1 MMKKEGY
8 TLIVLMIAIFI
19 LSIGL
24 LVAVPVWQTE
34 MQREKE
40 EELIFRG
47 NQYAEAIRR
56 LQMKKPGV
64 FPRTLDELVK
74 EKCIRKLY
82 KDPMTDHGEWNLILP
97 YTGPQTPPDSTQ
109 RTGSAQKVVVVP
121 YNLIKSVDNPQI
133 IGVVSSSTKKSIRIY
148 LEQESYDKW
157 LFFYGQ
163 DPKKM
168 PEIVHYGESE
178 KD

>member
-8 TLIVLMIAIFI
+8 MLIMLMIAISV

-24 LVAVPVWQTE
+24 LIAVPVWQTE
-34 MQREKE
+34 IQREKE

-47 NQYAEAIRR
+47 NEYVEAIRM
-56 LQMKKPGV
+56 LQMKKPGA
-64 FPRTLDELVK
+64 FPKTLDELLK

-97 YTGPQTPPDSTQ
+97 FSQPSARVSAK
-109 RTGSAQKVVVVP
+109 RTDSAQKVMVVP
-121 YNLIKSVDNPQI
+121 YNLLKSVDNPQI
-133 IGVVSSSTKKSIRIY
+133 IGVVSSSKKKSIKIY
-148 LEQESYDKW
+148 LEQESYDNW

>member
-8 TLIVLMIAIFI
+8 MLIMLMIAISV

-24 LVAVPVWQTE
+24 LIAVPVWQTE
-34 MQREKE
+34 IQREKE

-47 NQYAEAIRR
+47 NEYVEAIRM
-56 LQMKKPGV
+56 LQMKKPGA
-64 FPRTLDELVK
+64 FPETLDELLK

-97 YTGPQTPPDSTQ
+97 YARVSAK
-109 RTGSAQKVVVVP
+109 RTDSAQRVMVVP
-121 YNLIKSVDNPQI
+121 YNLLKSVDNPQI
-133 IGVVSSSTKKSIRIY
+133 IGVVSSSKKKSIKIY
-148 LEQESYDKW
+148 LEQESYDNW

>member
-8 TLIVLMIAIFI
+8 ILIMLMIAISI

-34 MQREKE
+34 IQREKE

-47 NQYAEAIRR
+47 NEYVEAIRM
-56 LQMKKPGV
+56 LQMKKPGA
-64 FPRTLDELVK
+64 FPRSLDELLK

-82 KDPMTDHGEWNLILP
+82 KDPMTDHGEWNLIVP
-97 YTGPQTPPDSTQ
+97 YSGVSAK
-109 RTGSAQKVVVVP
+109 RTGSAQKVMVVP
-121 YNLIKSVDNPQI
+121 YNLLKSVDNPQI
-133 IGVVSSSTKKSIRIY
+133 IGVVSSSKKKSIKIY
-148 LEQESYDKW
+148 FEQESYDNW

>member
-1 MMKKEGY
+1 MMLKREGY
-8 TLIVLMIAIFI
+8 TLIMLMIAISL

-24 LVAVPVWQTE
+24 LIAVPIWQTE
-34 MQREKE
+34 LQREKE

-47 NQYAEAIRR
+47 KQYAEAIRMF
-56 LQMKKPGV
+56 QMKKPGT
-64 FPRTLDELVK
+64 FPKSLDELFK

-82 KDPMTDHGEWNLILP
+82 KDPMTEHGEWDLILP
-97 YTGPQTPPDSTQ
+97 DAGVSKGK
-109 RTGSAQKVVVVP
+109 TGSAQKVLIVP
-121 YNLIKSVDNPQI
+121 HSLLKSVENARI
-133 IGVVSSSTKKSIRIY
+133 IGVVSSSKKKSVKIY
-148 LEQESYDKW
+148 LEQESYDNW

-168 PEIVHYGESE
+168 PEILYYGERE